1 MIGPWFLCG
10 TVFVCSFLI
19 AATTWYSGFFLL
31 SIVTRFA
38 CDIGHD
44 LDLGFIWGH
53 HHLHLVCL
61 VSLVGMNDQSTS
73 WLQLA
78 TPCWRDPTRSK
89 QLSTVAILRFQFGL
103 YHVVAPLSFLRS
115 ITLHIPLNK
124 AANQNAGKPYSTEPS
139 HWSLQFKYHAH
150 MVENSYATLSRGIT
164 VKYLTRYLYFLG
176 IHTHQKI

>member
-73 WLQLA
+73 YMISRLA

-89 QLSTVAILRFQFGL
+89 QLSTVAILGFQFEL
-103 YHVVAPLSFLRS
+103 YHVVVPLIFLRS
-115 ITLHIPLNK
+115 ISLASLFSSAKDTYGASLPVR
-124 AANQNAGKPYSTEPS
+124 S
-139 HWSLQFKYHAH
+139 HEINRLL
-150 MVENSYATLSRGIT
+150 LS
-164 VKYLTRYLYFLG
+164 FFSS
-176 IHTHQKI
+176 